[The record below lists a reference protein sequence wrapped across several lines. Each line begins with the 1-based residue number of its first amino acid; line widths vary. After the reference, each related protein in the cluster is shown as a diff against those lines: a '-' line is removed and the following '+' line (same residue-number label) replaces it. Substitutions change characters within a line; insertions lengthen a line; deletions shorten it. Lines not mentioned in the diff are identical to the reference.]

1 MFILEIEYIM
11 KIIYS
16 NLKSKLHSFP
26 LDSIYGY
33 LERDD
38 RGIYNESLHLHSP
51 NMYSSKIWRCLGS
64 DNGP

>member
-1 MFILEIEYIM
+1 M

-33 LERDD
+33 LERDS
-38 RGIYNESLHLHSP
+38 RGIYNE
-51 NMYSSKIWRCLGS
+51 
-64 DNGP
+64 